1 MEKARRKR
9 KEWLVWGGL
18 LLLLAYFPLFLHLEN
33 LPLKKWDESL
43 FAVRALYLLDEGDIL
58 FDYRDYHPD
67 APWYLSTKPPFTTLL
82 QTASF
87 AVLGPTPLALRLP
100 IALMGLGCV
109 VWAFGFAVRVWGSPP
124 AGFLAGWMLVSAP
137 GFIDEHV
144 ARTGDQDVALTFYM
158 LGALLAF
165 FHFERAQDPRK
176 SLPALVLFT
185 FFLIAGTLTKNVMA
199 LLFLPGMVAYVWHRG
214 RLVALLRRKAVWLA
228 AALVLLAFGGYYL
241 WQEWRHPGFLF
252 SVWDYELR
260 RVRYSF
266 SGHGT
271 GALFYLREFWSG
283 EFFPFLLLLLPYL
296 VPRIA
301 RRLFERYPGSDL
313 VLFAALGHLLVLSV
327 SASKA
332 EWYEAPE
339 YPLWSLAAAPVL
351 VEGLQWLRARLPGPP
366 LLNLSAGGLVV
377 LGLFFFPYKTCV
389 ERAYHPKPAQSDERY
404 GPFLRLLESR
414 RLLPERFTIP
424 INRFNGHAV
433 FYAGLYQRRHGRRV
447 RIVERTLRRKT
458 DPRTRFAVGE
468 SVVVCHDHIR
478 RRLERFFHTRPRA
491 HDDHCLY
498 LEITGIKEVEGFP
511 LPPGKTS
518 GQ

>member
-1 MEKARRKR
+1 M
-9 KEWLVWGGL
+9 
-18 LLLLAYFPLFLHLEN
+18 EN

-43 FAVRALYLLDEGDIL
+43 FAIRALYLLEEGDIL

-87 AVLGPTPLALRLP
+87 ALLGPTRLALRLP
-100 IALMGLGCV
+100 IALFGLGCV
-109 VWAFGFAVRVWGSPP
+109 VLAFGFAVRVWGSSL
-124 AGFLAGWMLVSAP
+124 AGFFAGWMLISAP

-165 FHFERAQDPRK
+165 FHYERAQDLRK
-176 SLPALVLFT
+176 RRLALALFT
-185 FFLIAGTLTKNVMA
+185 LCLIAGTLTKNVMA
-199 LLFLPGMVAYVWHRG
+199 LLFLPGMAAYAWRRG
-214 RLVALLRRKAVWLA
+214 RLGLLLRRREVWVA
-228 AALVLLAFGGYYL
+228 AAVVLLAFGGYYL
-241 WQEWRHPGFLF
+241 WQEARHPGFLF

-271 GALFYLREFWSG
+271 GVLFYLREFLSG
-283 EFFPFLLLLLPYL
+283 EFFPFLLLLLPYA
-296 VPRIA
+296 VPRTA
-301 RRLFERYPGSDL
+301 QRLFERYPGSDL
-313 VLFAALGHLLVLSV
+313 VLFAALGHLLILSA

-332 EWYEAPE
+332 EWYEAPQ

-351 VEGLQWLRARLPGPP
+351 VEGIRLLGRKAGPRLIAGS
-366 LLNLSAGGLVV
+366 LLI

-389 ERAYHPKPAQSDERY
+389 ERAYHPKPAQTDERY

-414 RLLPERFTIP
+414 GLLPERFTIP

-433 FYAGLYQRRHGRRV
+433 FYAGLYQRRHGRQV
-447 RIVERTLRRKT
+447 RLVERTLHRET

-468 SVVVCHDHIR
+468 VLVVCHDHIR
-478 RRLERFFHTRPRA
+478 RRLERFFHTRPLA
-491 HDDHCLY
+491 HDPHCRCM
-498 LEITGIKEVEGFP
+498 EITGWKEVEGFP
-511 LPPGKTS
+511 TPQILPSGK
-518 GQ
+518 